1 MKGTT
6 IALAAGTSVA
16 GAALSLRAIMRD
28 RTTAVLPGL
37 MPDLPLRVPGFPVL
51 ERGRGRRS
59 RQFQASPPP
68 PSARFH
74 VPSVPVMTH
83 WTPAAVTRVLD
94 TREPTGV
101 RELADYLLAA
111 ATLGRA
117 VALRKRPWLSASTAK
132 EDDVHEV
139 ILALFAND
147 GRLLRKFG
155 DFPDFRPTEH
165 ALRRYVIGI
174 TYFVLLRRCQK
185 DGPAHELLREDLS
198 SANDDPS
205 YFDGFAGL
213 ERDIDMNRLVTLL
226 SPEDRDLFDRIYV
239 QRLGLAE
246 ICAQLGITTDA
257 FHQRKSRLVVRLRT
271 LLLTDRQ

>member
-1 MKGTT
+1 
-6 IALAAGTSVA
+6 
-16 GAALSLRAIMRD
+16 
-28 RTTAVLPGL
+28 
-37 MPDLPLRVPGFPVL
+37 
-51 ERGRGRRS
+51 
-59 RQFQASPPP
+59 
-68 PSARFH
+68 
-74 VPSVPVMTH
+74 MTH

-101 RELADYLLAA
+101 RELAAYLLDA
-111 ATLGRA
+111 ATMGRA
-117 VALRKRPWLSASTAK
+117 LVLRKKPWLSAGTTK

-139 ILALFAND
+139 MLALFAND

-198 SANDDPS
+198 STNDDPS

-213 ERDIDMNRLVTLL
+213 ERDIDMNRLLTRL
-226 SPEDRDLFDRIYV
+226 SPDDRDLFDRIYV

-257 FHQRKSRLVVRLRT
+257 FHQRKSRLVARLRT
-271 LLLTDRQ
+271 LLLADRQ

>member
-1 MKGTT
+1 
-6 IALAAGTSVA
+6 
-16 GAALSLRAIMRD
+16 
-28 RTTAVLPGL
+28 
-37 MPDLPLRVPGFPVL
+37 
-51 ERGRGRRS
+51 
-59 RQFQASPPP
+59 
-68 PSARFH
+68 
-74 VPSVPVMTH
+74 MTH

-101 RELADYLLAA
+101 RELAAYLIVA
-111 ATLGRA
+111 ATTGRA
-117 VALRKRPWLSASTAK
+117 MVLRKKPWLSAGTTK

-139 ILALFAND
+139 MLALFAND

-165 ALRRYVIGI
+165 ALRKYVIGI
-174 TYFVLLRRCQK
+174 TYFVLQRRCQK
-185 DGPAHELLREDLS
+185 HRPAHELLREDLF

-205 YFDGFAGL
+205 YLDGFAGL
-213 ERDIDMNRLVTLL
+213 DRLLDLERLMMRL
-226 SPEDRDLFDRIYV
+226 SPDDGDLLDRIYV

-246 ICAQLGITTDA
+246 ICAHLRITTEA